1 MVQRYRTSPQSSLSL
16 TFFCSGT
23 QRPTFDLVVSISN
36 FEHDG
41 LGRYG
46 DPIDPNGDLR
56 AMSEMQTL
64 VKPNGFLILGVPVA
78 LDAVVWNA
86 HRLYGRVRL
95 PLLLR
100 GWSIDAFV
108 GFDGQVPEPH
118 ANSTLFACLACHHFR
133 QALGCVDGTAGW
145 GDESMHAF
153 RSPGTDID
161 CSNNQPVYVLRNA
174 RHSPTEL

>member
-1 MVQRYRTSPQSSLSL
+1 
-16 TFFCSGT
+16 
-23 QRPTFDLVVSISN
+23 VSISN

-46 DPIDPNGDLR
+46 DPIDPNGDMR
-56 AMSEMQTL
+56 AMSEMQAL

-78 LDAVVWNA
+78 RDAVVWNA

-108 GFDGQVPEPH
+108 GFDGQV
-118 ANSTLFACLACHHFR
+118 L
-133 QALGCVDGTAGW
+133 V
-145 GDESMHAF
+145 
-153 RSPGTDID
+153 
-161 CSNNQPVYVLRNA
+161 
-174 RHSPTEL
+174 

>member
-1 MVQRYRTSPQSSLSL
+1 M
-16 TFFCSGT
+16 
-23 QRPTFDLVVSISN
+23 SISN

-56 AMSEMQTL
+56 AMSEMQAL

-78 LDAVVWNA
+78 RDAVVWNA

-100 GWSIDAFV
+100 GWSVDAFV
-108 GFDGQVPEPH
+108 GFDGQVPVPPLRQLHRLRPPPTAPSSH
-118 ANSTLFACLACHHFR
+118 AWRVTIFGRL
-133 QALGCVDGTAGW
+133 
-145 GDESMHAF
+145 
-153 RSPGTDID
+153 
-161 CSNNQPVYVLRNA
+161 
-174 RHSPTEL
+174 

>member
-1 MVQRYRTSPQSSLSL
+1 M
-16 TFFCSGT
+16 
-23 QRPTFDLVVSISN
+23 SISN

-46 DPIDPNGDLR
+46 DPIDPNGDMR
-56 AMSEMQTL
+56 AMSEMQAL

-78 LDAVVWNA
+78 RDAVVWNA

-108 GFDGQVPEPH
+108 GFDGQVRV
-118 ANSTLFACLACHHFR
+118 STVCQLHRLHMRGVSSFFGRLWVVWMVPLAGVTTACMRSEA
-133 QALGCVDGTAGW
+133 QALT
-145 GDESMHAF
+145 
-153 RSPGTDID
+153 
-161 CSNNQPVYVLRNA
+161 
-174 RHSPTEL
+174 

>member
-1 MVQRYRTSPQSSLSL
+1 MYWHHPSL
-16 TFFCSGT
+16 TTFTNAEWFNGTAFHKRPQLVPPHSFAHLTLFRSGT
-23 QRPTFDLVVSISN
+23 RRPTFDLVVSISN

-46 DPIDPNGDLR
+46 DPIDPNGDMR
-56 AMSEMQTL
+56 AMSEMQAL

-78 LDAVVWNA
+78 RDAVVWNA

-108 GFDGQVPEPH
+108 GFDGQV
-118 ANSTLFACLACHHFR
+118 L
-133 QALGCVDGTAGW
+133 V
-145 GDESMHAF
+145 
-153 RSPGTDID
+153 
-161 CSNNQPVYVLRNA
+161 
-174 RHSPTEL
+174 